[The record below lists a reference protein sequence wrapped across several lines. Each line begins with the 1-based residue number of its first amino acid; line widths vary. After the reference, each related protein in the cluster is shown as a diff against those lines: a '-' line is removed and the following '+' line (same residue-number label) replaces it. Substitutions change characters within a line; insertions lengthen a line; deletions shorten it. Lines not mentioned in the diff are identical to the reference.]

1 MPKKLSSLSVFFPAY
16 NEEANMPHLLA
27 ETFEVMPK
35 FTRKLEVIVVN
46 DGSQDKTAQVVK
58 KWQKKHP
65 NLKLVSHRE
74 NKGYG
79 AALKSG
85 FKAASYD
92 WIFFTDAD
100 LQFDLKEFSK
110 FIEYTDKY
118 KAVLGYRVNRAEGF
132 HRALN
137 AKLLKFFVDALF
149 RVHVKDIDCAFKL
162 LKADIIKPLKLESD
176 GAFVSSE
183 MLYRLKKNKVKF
195 KQLPV
200 SHYPRK
206 WGSSTG
212 ANPLV
217 ILRAMRDAFKIYWQT
232 KVGRLKEGKW

>member
-1 MPKKLSSLSVFFPAY
+1 M
-16 NEEANMPHLLA
+16 
-27 ETFEVMPK
+27 
-35 FTRKLEVIVVN
+35 VN
-46 DGSQDKTAQVVK
+46 DGSLDKTTQVVRR
-58 KWQKKHP
+58 WQKKHP
-65 NLKLVSHRE
+65 NLKLVSHKK

-85 FKAASYD
+85 FKAAKYD

-100 LQFDLKEFSK
+100 LQFKLKELEGFLP
-110 FIEYTDKY
+110 YTKNY

-132 HRALN
+132 HRELN
-137 AKLLKFFVDALF
+137 AKLLKLFVDILF

-162 LKADIIKPLKLESD
+162 LKSDVVKPLKIESD

-183 MLYRLKKNKVKF
+183 MLYLMKKNDVRF

-200 SHYPRK
+200 SHYPRR
-206 WGSSTG
+206 WGRSTG

-217 ILRAMRDAFKIYWQT
+217 ILKAMKDAIKIYSQA
-232 KVGRLKEGKW
+232 KLARLRRGKW